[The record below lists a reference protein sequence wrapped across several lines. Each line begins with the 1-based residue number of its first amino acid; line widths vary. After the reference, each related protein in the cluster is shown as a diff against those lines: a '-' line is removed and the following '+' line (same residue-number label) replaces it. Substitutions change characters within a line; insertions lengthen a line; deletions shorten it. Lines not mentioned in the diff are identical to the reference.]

1 MPTDAE
7 LSRAFYQSYEPM
19 HSAIYF
25 VQAAQ
30 DAYAD
35 VGLKPG
41 WMGYFAS
48 RSAPMGRVAAEVVA
62 ATFYSFAPG
71 LVARS
76 IPSAWELASPEDVT
90 RARLKAVGA
99 MMSTALS
106 DEDTSGL
113 ERLAA
118 VLEPIA
124 SALPVAG
131 HPLFGG
137 HLSVPL
143 VDEPAVRIWQVMT
156 LFREHR
162 GDTHMALLATR
173 GLGSMEANIVHHLD
187 GRATKEFLTRSRGY
201 REEDW
206 AAGVAGL
213 AARGLVTTDGT
224 ALTETGRELKR
235 EIESSTDILSAQAVE
250 ALGEDALHA
259 VMRELGSISQAVRR
273 AHPLPV

>member
-1 MPTDAE
+1 MPTVAE
-7 LSRAFYQSYEPM
+7 LSRAFYQSYEPV

-48 RSAPMGRVAAEVVA
+48 RSAPMGRVTAEVVA

-76 IPSAWELASPEDVT
+76 IPSAWELASPEQVT
-90 RARLKAVGA
+90 GARLKAVGA
-99 MMSTALS
+99 MMSTALG
-106 DEDTSGL
+106 DEDESGI
-113 ERLAA
+113 ERLGAA
-118 VLEPIA
+118 LEPIA
-124 SALPVAG
+124 LSLPIAG

-143 VDEPAVRIWQVMT
+143 VDDPAVRLWQVLT

-162 GDTHMALLATR
+162 GDTHMALLATN
-173 GLGSMEANIVHHLD
+173 GLRSMEANILHHLD

-206 AAGVAGL
+206 AAGVADL
-213 AARGLVTTDGT
+213 AARGLVAADGT
-224 ALTETGRELKR
+224 ALTDAGRELKK
-235 EIESSTDILSAQAVE
+235 EIESSTDALSAHAVE
-250 ALGEDALHA
+250 ALGADSLHL
-259 VMRELGSISQAVRR
+259 VMRELGGLSEAVRR
-273 AHPLPV
+273 AHPLPI